1 MQSRASNTVIDK
13 AKFPSGE
20 PDGITP
26 VPPEEYHRRLQQ
38 ALKADATRP
47 VMAMMEAC
55 VDCGLCAQACHY
67 YCSTGD
73 PDLIPAAKAKALV
86 SFFRAHFHPVRSW
99 LSPASRSVVSEAE
112 LQRLFD
118 AAFRNCTL
126 CGKCALACPMGI
138 NAGEILALGRI
149 LLSALGKAPAGLVKP
164 VAEVVRKGNYV
175 GLSSEDFVEN
185 IEWIAEEM
193 ADEFRMG
200 TFSIPIDKPDAE
212 ILYVPHPLEVRDL
225 PFLLMYALRILEAAD
240 LNYTLSSEHFD
251 TVNYA
256 YYQGSK
262 ANMMR
267 IAGRMIET
275 AQKLGVKQVV
285 LAPCGHGFRVMRW
298 EAERYLGQRLPFS
311 VHTITERVAEY
322 IKTGRL
328 KLKPGTIKE
337 RVTYHDPCNIARR
350 GGVVQAPRDVLHAL
364 GVDLVE
370 MHPHGVANYCC
381 GGGGGLAATS
391 DFGNVRM
398 AMGKIKAEQI
408 RRTGAKIVVTACFNC
423 MTQIRSLNQKYDL
436 GIEVKSI
443 LELVAYALADQN
455 RMSSED
461 VGKQGSELGST
472 AH

>member
-1 MQSRASNTVIDK
+1 
-13 AKFPSGE
+13 
-20 PDGITP
+20 
-26 VPPEEYHRRLQQ
+26 
-38 ALKADATRP
+38 
-47 VMAMMEAC
+47 
-55 VDCGLCAQACHY
+55 
-67 YCSTGD
+67 
-73 PDLIPAAKAKALV
+73 
-86 SFFRAHFHPVRSW
+86 
-99 LSPASRSVVSEAE
+99 
-112 LQRLFD
+112 
-118 AAFRNCTL
+118 
-126 CGKCALACPMGI
+126 
-138 NAGEILALGRI
+138 
-149 LLSALGKAPAGLVKP
+149 
-164 VAEVVRKGNYV
+164 
-175 GLSSEDFVEN
+175 
-185 IEWIAEEM
+185 
-193 ADEFRMG
+193 
-200 TFSIPIDKPDAE
+200 
-212 ILYVPHPLEVRDL
+212 
-225 PFLLMYALRILEAAD
+225 MYALRILEGAGV
-240 LNYTLSSEHFD
+240 NYTLSSEHFD

-267 IAGRMIET
+267 IAGRMIAA

-328 KLKPGTIKE
+328 KLNPGTVKE

-350 GGVVQAPRDVLHAL
+350 GGVVRAPRDVLHAV
-364 GVDLVE
+364 GADLVE

-443 LELVAYALADQN
+443 LELVASALADQDGT
-455 RMSSED
+455 RSGD
-461 VGKQGSELGST
+461 GGK
-472 AH
+472 

>member
-1 MQSRASNTVIDK
+1 MDSRSCNPVIDK
-13 AKFPSGE
+13 AEFPNGE
-20 PDGITP
+20 PDGVTQ
-26 VPPEEYHRRLQQ
+26 VPPEEYRRHLRQ
-38 ALKADATRP
+38 ALQAYATRP
-47 VMAMMEAC
+47 VMAMMAAC

-73 PDLIPAAKAKALV
+73 PDLIPAAKAKQLV
-86 SFFRAHFHPVRSW
+86 SFLRAHFHPLRSR
-99 LSPASRSVVSEAE
+99 LPLGSGSVVAEAE
-112 LQRLFD
+112 LDRLFD

-149 LLSALGKAPAGLVKP
+149 LLCALGKAPAGLVKP
-164 VAEVVRKGNYV
+164 VAESCREGNYL
-175 GLSSEDFVEN
+175 GLSRADFVEN

-193 ADEFRMG
+193 AGEFEMENL
-200 TFSIPIDKPDAE
+200 SIPIDKPDAE
-212 ILYVPHPLEVRDL
+212 VLYVPHPLEVRDL
-225 PFLLMYALRILEAAD
+225 AFLLMYALRILEASGV
-240 LNYTLSSEHFD
+240 NYTLSSDHFD
-251 TVNYA
+251 SVNYA

-262 ANMMR
+262 TNMMR
-267 IAGRMIET
+267 IARGMIEA

-298 EAERYLGQRLPFS
+298 EAERYLGRKLPFS
-311 VHTITERVAEY
+311 VHTLTERVAEY

-328 KLKPGTIKE
+328 KLKRGTVKE
-337 RVTYHDPCNIARR
+337 RVTFHDPCNIARR

-364 GVDLVE
+364 GAHLVE

-381 GGGGGLAATS
+381 GGGGGLAATA

-398 AMGKIKAEQI
+398 AMGKTKADQI

-423 MTQIRSLNQKYDL
+423 MTQIRSLNQKYEL

-443 LELVAYALADQN
+443 LELVAYALTDRTATTN
-455 RMSSED
+455 
-461 VGKQGSELGST
+461 GSQ
-472 AH
+472 